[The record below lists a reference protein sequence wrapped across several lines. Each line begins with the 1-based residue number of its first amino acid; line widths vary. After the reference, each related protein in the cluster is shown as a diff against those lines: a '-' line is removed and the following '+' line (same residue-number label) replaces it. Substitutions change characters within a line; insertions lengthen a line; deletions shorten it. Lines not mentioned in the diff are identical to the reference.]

1 MPISDKLDEA
11 IALAKAPKARPCPVT
26 RLLDSGQLEVLDSKK
41 LQDVIETPIGVPG
54 RLKNT
59 DIIAILRTIRDEK
72 WTFPASA
79 ELEYTVPQGSNAVVE
94 VARCRGY
101 AAMALAT

>member
-26 RLLDSGQLEVLDSKK
+26 RLLDSGQLEVSDSKK

-59 DIIAILRTIRDEK
+59 DIVAILRSEGIALQIHAMDRHRAKTC
-72 WTFPASA
+72 SC
-79 ELEYTVPQGSNAVVE
+79 YTVRAKQEDN
-94 VARCRGY
+94 
-101 AAMALAT
+101 